1 MSDTAQL
8 VNTLVGLALMSVLDL
23 VYWLS
28 IEGSHKRLDDPEDD
42 RTLWLDQLPDKIALA
57 PSFYG
62 SSARLSLGRLA
73 VASLLPSQA
82 SNTVASCKDPQ
93 TVTRSRF
100 ATAQKRTFIKAVG
113 YVRDWAGG

>member
-8 VNTLVGLALMSVLDL
+8 VNTLVGLALMSVLAL

-42 RTLWLDQLPDKIALA
+42 RTLWIDQLPDKIALA
-57 PSFYG
+57 PSSYG

-82 SNTVASCKDPQ
+82 SNTPLGLARPTLQ
-93 TVTRSRF
+93 HLAIIPRF
-100 ATAQKRTFIKAVG
+100 PTSDVH
-113 YVRDWAGG
+113 

>member
-82 SNTVASCKDPQ
+82 SNTPLRLAKTHKRLLAPASRPP
-93 TVTRSRF
+93 RSGRSL
-100 ATAQKRTFIKAVG
+100 R
-113 YVRDWAGG
+113 R

>member
-82 SNTVASCKDPQ
+82 SNTPLGLAKTQLRSSRPSCALPNFGH
-93 TVTRSRF
+93 SF
-100 ATAQKRTFIKAVG
+100 M
-113 YVRDWAGG
+113 